1 MECNN
6 CKNQNAKSS
15 IQKIIGVMSGKGG
28 VGKSTVTVML
38 ADSLLNHG
46 YKVGIFDADIS
57 GPSIP
62 SLLNINEKLLQ
73 GNEEEIY
80 PYETEKGLKIVS
92 MNLMMDDVN
101 QPVIWRGSILSNVIQ
116 QFWKKVIWGDI
127 DYLLIDMPPGTS
139 DVALTVLQ
147 QIHPNTMIMVS
158 IPQEMVQMIVH
169 KSIEMVN
176 KMNIKMLGLILNM
189 SYYICPCCNE
199 KFRLYHEKSDSVN
212 PYRVLAELPA
222 TIDVADIA
230 NNQGILTDSL
240 QELIDPVTHII
251 TEEIKINTYL

>member
-1 MECNN
+1 MECNT
-6 CKNQNAKSS
+6 CQNENNRNS
-15 IQKIIGVMSGKGG
+15 IKKIIGIMSGKGG
-28 VGKSTVTVML
+28 VGKSTITVML
-38 ADSLLNHG
+38 ADSLINHG

-62 SLLNINEKLLQ
+62 SLLNINEKLIH

-101 QPVIWRGSILSNVIQ
+101 QPVIWRGSILSTVIQ
-116 QFWKKVIWGDI
+116 QFWKKVNWGEI

-147 QIHPNTMIMVS
+147 QIHPDAMIMVS
-158 IPQEMVQMIVH
+158 IPQDMVQMIVH

-189 SYYICPCCNE
+189 SYYVCPCCGEN
-199 KFRLYHEKSDSVN
+199 FSLYQEANQSVN

-222 TIDVADIA
+222 TLDVAGIA
-230 NNQGILTDSL
+230 NNQGTLTDEL
-240 QELIDPVTHII
+240 QEFIDPVTHII
-251 TEEIKINTYL
+251 TEEIKINTHL